1 MKIRIFGENFDS
13 ILVWILGLI
22 IIGMMKLIHLIIFFI
37 AGNHSSALTSGG
49 ISNHADKTQN
59 ATDEIQFPS
68 TKYHLWLGLGF
79 NAFTCGIILGT
90 ISYHLIPHV

>member
-1 MKIRIFGENFDS
+1 
-13 ILVWILGLI
+13 
-22 IIGMMKLIHLIIFFI
+22 MKLIHLIIFFV

-49 ISNHADKTQN
+49 ISKTISNHADK
-59 ATDEIQFPS
+59 AHEIQFPS